1 MAAVIELSLVGD
13 EVMLQLLNLLLSFP
27 DLAVQVMVAF
37 DVTWQSPVIDLGD
50 DVGNILED
58 IWVGM

>member
-1 MAAVIELSLVGD
+1 VGGAVEDVCAVKVMAAVIELSLVGD

-37 DVTWQSPVIDLGD
+37 DVT
-50 DVGNILED
+50 
-58 IWVGM
+58 